1 MRWLSTRVT
10 PAVRACATAEDG
22 GAMTRSP
29 ATAIRSAEDLLA
41 YVPHGLGHW
50 PRESL
55 VILADSGG
63 EAGGLLRLDLPHRC
77 TATLGTEIAR
87 YVGSVLAPGT
97 PSGVFVI
104 VYTAQRPRPGAGL
117 PVLVHRLVRTLERLE
132 LTVRDCLYV
141 TDGGWGH
148 IDRAGADAP
157 WGRRRPLDDIAA
169 SVLNTEFVFAGRS
182 WGSAPTDEVVAAATG
197 PDADEIR
204 RWATVHDPGGRP
216 DPPDADW
223 VRRIGEVWDEALAT
237 TEVAAEIHEGADER
251 GERGAGE
258 VAGGSAGGE
267 GRAVPC
273 PVSAETAGLLLAGLR
288 SRTVRDLL
296 LFQSAVG
303 PSPVIPELLLG
314 DGRVRAGARAH
325 PGAERTAEACEREAT
340 DRDTCL
346 RTGGMP
352 LLASVITGTVA
363 LTPDWARLDTAHRVL
378 EALAPHAQGEARC
391 ATLTLLGWIEFARG
405 RGSRAHRCLDAALK
419 VDGRYELA
427 RLFDRF
433 LDLGQVHEWARHR
446 TTAWRSGHPD
456 AA

>member
-1 MRWLSTRVT
+1 
-10 PAVRACATAEDG
+10 
-22 GAMTRSP
+22 MTRSP

-77 TATLGTEIAR
+77 TATLGAEIAR
-87 YVGSVLAPGT
+87 YVGTVLAPGT
-97 PSGVFVI
+97 PSGVFVV

-148 IDRAGADAP
+148 IDRSGSDVP
-157 WGRRRPLDDIAA
+157 WGRRRPLEDIAA
-169 SVLNTEFVFAGRS
+169 SVLHTEFVFAGLS
-182 WGSAPTDEVVAAATG
+182 WGSAPVDDVVPAATG

-204 RWATVHDPGGRP
+204 RWATVHDPGARP

-223 VRRIGEVWDEALAT
+223 VRRIGEVWDEVLAA
-237 TEVAAEIHEGADER
+237 V
-251 GERGAGE
+251 GAGG
-258 VAGGSAGGE
+258 AGVRSAGGCAGGAGRPSPGV
-267 GRAVPC
+267 GRATMPPAGAGAPAPF

-314 DGRVRAGARAH
+314 DGRVRTHARPPA
-325 PGAERTAEACEREAT
+325 GAERTAEACAREAT
-340 DRDTCL
+340 DRDACL

-363 LTPDWARLDTAHRVL
+363 LTPDWSRLDAAHRML

-405 RGSRAHRCLDAALK
+405 RGSRAHRCLDAALQ
-419 VDGRYELA
+419 VDGGYELA

-446 TTAWRSGHPD
+446 TTAWRGGHPD